1 VGVESDR
8 QALERVRDEVQKW
21 KRYAITVKPEDA
33 ELLIAVRTGRLAL
46 AGGGFETGRQDGSKI
61 SGPIYGAEVSSPDD
75 MLEVYESH
83 DGHEGMLLWRNMQKG
98 GLSGS
103 PPPLFDQLREGRRID
118 PSAPGLKSQSPII
131 PFHGTWSNILRCRS
145 GI

>member
-1 VGVESDR
+1 MRKLASAFFGAFLAIALLGQTKPSKLIPAELAHARYVALGYDLGGGFMSDSVITPAQFRVLPEDR

-61 SGPIYGAEVSSPDD
+61 SGPIYGAEVSSP
-75 MLEVYESH
+75 
-83 DGHEGMLLWRNMQKG
+83 R
-98 GLSGS
+98 
-103 PPPLFDQLREGRRID
+103 
-118 PSAPGLKSQSPII
+118 
-131 PFHGTWSNILRCRS
+131 
-145 GI
+145 